1 MRLETNA
8 LVDYGI
14 KNEGSLAR
22 VHVCFQVR
30 QMYSFSTAAA
40 IGAMEGCKKRLAF
53 QEGIVTAE
61 GHLVRPRDIPGCR
74 QTAIPD
80 VLMEHDPGTNGELGN
95 KGSAAMAVVIR
106 AIRWGILPLPLVC
119 KEIVSIREQRNGGD
133 IRFET
138 GVVQVKCD
146 YRGGPKTLGGTGH
159 LYIQVAESNPF
170 HIF

>member
-1 MRLETNA
+1 METNV
-8 LVDYGI
+8 LTDYGI
-14 KNEGSLAR
+14 KNEGSIAR

-30 QMYSFSTAAA
+30 QMYSFGTAAA
-40 IGAMEGCKKRLAF
+40 IVAMEGCQKRLAF

-61 GHLVRPRDIPGCR
+61 GHLVRPRDILGCR

-95 KGSAAMAVVIR
+95 KGRAALAVAMQ
-106 AIRWGILPLPLVC
+106 AIRWGMVPLPLVC
-119 KEIVSIREQRNGGD
+119 EEIVSVREQRNGGD
-133 IRFET
+133 ICFEA

-146 YRGGPKTLGGTGH
+146 YRGGPEMLGGTGH